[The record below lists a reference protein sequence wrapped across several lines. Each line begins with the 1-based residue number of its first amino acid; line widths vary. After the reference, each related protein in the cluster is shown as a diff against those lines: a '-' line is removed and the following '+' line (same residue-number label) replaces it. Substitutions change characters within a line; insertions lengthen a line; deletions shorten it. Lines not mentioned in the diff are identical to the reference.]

1 MDKMPYTNTLYW
13 FGQLAKVEEP
23 SIALSYCLPAVR
35 LINSKLKDKTVV
47 VDNEPSLC
55 FAAAVIGY
63 YKYSL
68 TEEFARYSTIRA
80 GDLTLNM
87 PLKEFRSFIKELL
100 SVALE
105 EARPYLRSGA
115 VFKSV
120 LGG

>member
-13 FGQLAKVEEP
+13 FSQLAKEDEP
-23 SIALSYCLPAVR
+23 SVALSYCMPAVR
-35 LINSKLKDKTVV
+35 LLTSKLKDKTVV

-68 TEEFARYSTIRA
+68 TDEFSKYSKIRA
-80 GDLTLNM
+80 GDLTLDM

-105 EARPYLRSGA
+105 EAKPFLRSGT

-120 LGG
+120 MGG